1 MIGTWLNIIILSL
14 SIILQSLYYYPK
26 RNDLYATQMFYSALG
41 GKALSAVSLLF
52 KVTNQ
57 ELTPKIILISTAV
70 SWEADI
76 VQFAIYLNHL

>member
-41 GKALSAVSLLF
+41 EKALSAVSLLF